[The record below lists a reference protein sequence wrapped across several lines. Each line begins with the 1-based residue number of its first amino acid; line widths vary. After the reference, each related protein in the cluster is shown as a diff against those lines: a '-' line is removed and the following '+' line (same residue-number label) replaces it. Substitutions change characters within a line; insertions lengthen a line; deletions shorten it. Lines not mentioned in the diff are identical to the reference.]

1 MKKKNKKEVRSWI
14 PNGKDASLASQE
26 AFNTIRTNLRF
37 SHPEGDKA
45 MVVGVTSS
53 FPTEG
58 KSYCSIN
65 MAYSIARS
73 GSKVLLMEGDL
84 RKPTLAYKMKMR
96 SQSAKGLTDLL
107 CGMTNVKEAI
117 VKSSLHENL
126 DVMFSGNVP
135 PNPQELLGSN
145 RMQKLV
151 EALCGAYDYLIIDLP
166 PVMSV
171 SDALSLS
178 NVLDGVVLV
187 VREKVSQKR
196 LLKDSIRQLQYAGI
210 KIFGFAYNDV
220 DLQNNSYYGKYYGY
234 GYYSES
240 QSK

>member
-1 MKKKNKKEVRSWI
+1 MKKNKKEVRSWI
-14 PNGKDASLASQE
+14 PNGKDAALSSQE
-26 AFNTIRTNLRF
+26 AFNTVRTNLRF
-37 SHPEGDKA
+37 SHPDKETA
-45 MVVGVTSS
+45 MVIGVTSS

-65 MAYSIARS
+65 IAYSIARS

-96 SQSAKGLTDLL
+96 GAGNKGLTDLL
-107 CGMTNVKEAI
+107 CGLSNVKEAI

-151 EALCGAYDYLIIDLP
+151 EALSGAYDYLIIDLP

-178 NVLDGVVLV
+178 NVLDGVALV

-210 KIFGFAYNDV
+210 KIFGFVYNDV
-220 DLQNNSYYGKYYGY
+220 DIEKNSYYGKYYGY

-240 QSK
+240 QNK

>member
-1 MKKKNKKEVRSWI
+1 MKKNKKEVRSWI
-14 PNGKDASLASQE
+14 PNGKDAALSSQE
-26 AFNTIRTNLRF
+26 AFNTVRTNLRF
-37 SHPEGDKA
+37 SQPDKETA
-45 MVVGVTSS
+45 MIIGVTSS

-65 MAYSIARS
+65 IAYSIARS

-84 RKPTLAYKMKMR
+84 RKPTLAYKLKMR
-96 SQSAKGLTDLL
+96 SSGNKGLTDLL
-107 CGMTNVKEAI
+107 CGMSNVKEAI
-117 VKSSLHENL
+117 VRSPLHENL

-151 EALCGAYDYLIIDLP
+151 EALSGAYDYLIIDLP

-178 NVLDGVVLV
+178 NVLDGVALV

-210 KIFGFAYNDV
+210 KIFGFVYNDV
-220 DLQNNSYYGKYYGY
+220 DIEKNSYYGKYYGY

-240 QSK
+240 QNK

>member
-1 MKKKNKKEVRSWI
+1 MKKNKKEARSWI
-14 PNGKDASLASQE
+14 PNGKDASVVSQE

-37 SHPEGDKA
+37 STVEKEGA
-45 MVVGVTSS
+45 NIVGVTSS
-53 FPTEG
+53 FPAEG

-65 MAYSIARS
+65 IAYSIARS

-84 RKPTLAYKMKMR
+84 RKPTLAYKLKMR
-96 SQSAKGLTDLL
+96 TTGTKGLTDLL
-107 CGMTNVKEAI
+107 CGLTNVKEAI
-117 VKSSLHENL
+117 IKSTLHENM

-151 EALCGAYDYLIIDLP
+151 EALSGAYDYVIIDLP

-178 NVLDGVVLV
+178 KCLDGVVVV

-196 LLKDSIRQLQYAGI
+196 ILKDSIKQLQHAGI
-210 KIFGFAYNDV
+210 KIFGFVYNDV
-220 DLQNNSYYGKYYGY
+220 NIEKNSYYGKYYGY
-234 GYYSES
+234 GYYSNS

>member
-1 MKKKNKKEVRSWI
+1 MKSNKKEVRSWI
-14 PNGKDASLASQE
+14 PNGKEASVMSQE

-37 SHPEGDKA
+37 SCVEKEGA
-45 MVVGVTSS
+45 NVVGVTSS
-53 FPTEG
+53 FPAEG

-65 MAYSIARS
+65 IAYSIARS

-84 RKPTLAYKMKMR
+84 RKHTLGYKMKMR
-96 SQSAKGLTDLL
+96 TSGTKGLTDLL
-107 CGMTNVKEAI
+107 CGMVNVKEAI
-117 VKSSLHENL
+117 VKSNLHENL

-145 RMQKLV
+145 RMVKLI
-151 EALCGAYDYLIIDLP
+151 EALSGAYDYIIIDLP

-178 NVLDGVVLV
+178 KCLDGAVVV

-196 LLKDSIRQLQYAGI
+196 ILKDSIKQLQYAGI
-210 KIFGFAYNDV
+210 KVFGFVYNDV
-220 DLQNNSYYGKYYGY
+220 NIEKNSYYGKYGY
-234 GYYSES
+234 GYYSSS
-240 QSK
+240 QK

>member
-1 MKKKNKKEVRSWI
+1 MKKNKKEVRSWI
-14 PNGKDASLASQE
+14 PNGKDAALSSQE
-26 AFNTIRTNLRF
+26 AFNTVRTNLRF
-37 SHPEGDKA
+37 SQPDKETA
-45 MVVGVTSS
+45 MIIGVTSS

-65 MAYSIARS
+65 IAYSIARS

-84 RKPTLAYKMKMR
+84 RKPTLAYKLKMR
-96 SQSAKGLTDLL
+96 SSGNKGLTDLL
-107 CGMTNVKEAI
+107 CGMSNVKEAI
-117 VKSSLHENL
+117 VRSPLHENL

-145 RMQKLV
+145 RMQKLT
-151 EALCGAYDYLIIDLP
+151 EALSGAYDYLVIDLP

-178 NVLDGVVLV
+178 NVLDGVVLI

-210 KIFGFAYNDV
+210 KIFGFVYNDV
-220 DLQNNSYYGKYYGY
+220 DIEKNSYYGKYYGY

-240 QSK
+240 QNK

>member
-1 MKKKNKKEVRSWI
+1 MKKNKKEVRSWI
-14 PNGKDASLASQE
+14 PNGKDAALSSQE
-26 AFNTIRTNLRF
+26 AFNTVRTNLRF
-37 SHPEGDKA
+37 SQPDKETA
-45 MVVGVTSS
+45 MIIGVTSS

-65 MAYSIARS
+65 IAYSIARS

-84 RKPTLAYKMKMR
+84 RKPTLAYKLKMR
-96 SQSAKGLTDLL
+96 SSSNKGLTDLL
-107 CGMTNVKEAI
+107 CGMSNVKEAI
-117 VKSSLHENL
+117 VRSPLHENL

-151 EALCGAYDYLIIDLP
+151 EALSGAYDYLIIDLP

-178 NVLDGVVLV
+178 NVLDGVALV

-210 KIFGFAYNDV
+210 KIFGFVYNDV
-220 DLQNNSYYGKYYGY
+220 DIEKNSYYGKYYGY

-240 QSK
+240 QNK